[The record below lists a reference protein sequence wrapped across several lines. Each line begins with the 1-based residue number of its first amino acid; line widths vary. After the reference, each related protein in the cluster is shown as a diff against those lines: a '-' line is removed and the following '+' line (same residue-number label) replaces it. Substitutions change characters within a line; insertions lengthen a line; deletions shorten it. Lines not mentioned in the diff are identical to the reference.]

1 MGIFQFL
8 KGDSTKV
15 KVPRID
21 LELTRACNH
30 RCAHCYNV
38 WNAPGEDPAGDPKEA
53 LPTDRY
59 LEMMDRLVEHSGV
72 TQITITGG
80 EPLLRPDAPQ
90 IIRHA
95 SELVDTVQVISNGS
109 RLDRQTAA
117 LFGELGVHSVQLTF
131 LAATPEKHDR
141 LKGYEGS
148 FEQTVRAA
156 LDLRDEGVAVQVC
169 FVALGTNC
177 DELQEVLEL
186 CLALNVK
193 TLAYNRMSPAGAAIE
208 QVAGLMPTVE
218 QVEANLRTADA
229 LGRKWKIRVATAM
242 PIPPCLIRL
251 ERYSWVE
258 YGFCSTG
265 THSPNLVVDP
275 CGDLRPC
282 NLSSQVVGNV
292 LKKNWGRM
300 MRHRYLKR
308 FNRAL
313 PEVCRGCTHEAT
325 CRGGCKE
332 SALATYG
339 SLEHPEPFLQRALDQ
354 EP

>member
-1 MGIFQFL
+1 MGIFRAE
-8 KGDSTKV
+8 V

-21 LELTRACNH
+21 LELTRTCNH

-38 WNAPGEDPAGDPKEA
+38 WNAAEGDSPAEGAEPLATEA
-53 LPTDRY
+53 Y
-59 LEMMDRLVEHSGV
+59 LSMMERLVDQSGV
-72 TQITITGG
+72 SQITITGG

-90 IIRHA
+90 IIRKA
-95 SELVDTVQVISNGS
+95 CSLVSTVQVITNGS

-117 LFGELGVHSVQLTF
+117 LFKELGVHSVQLTF
-131 LAATPEKHDR
+131 LAARSEEHDR
-141 LKGYEGS
+141 LKGFEGS
-148 FEQTVRAA
+148 FNQTVRAA
-156 LDLRDEGVAVQVC
+156 LDLRDEGVPLQVC
-169 FVALGTNC
+169 FVALGPNC
-177 DELQEVLEL
+177 EELAEVMEL
-186 CLALNVK
+186 CLALGVSS
-193 TLAYNRMSPAGAAIE
+193 LAYNRMSPAGAATG
-208 QVAGLMPTVE
+208 QVASLMPTVE

-229 LGRKWKIRVATAM
+229 LGRKWNIRVATAM

-251 ERYSWVE
+251 ERYRWVE

-282 NLSSQVVGNV
+282 NLSSTVLGNV
-292 LKKNWGRM
+292 VSQDWRRLMK
-300 MRHRYLKR
+300 HRYLKR

-313 PEVCRGCTHEAT
+313 PEVCRGCTHEQT

-339 SLEHPEPFLQRALDQ
+339 SLKHPEPFLHRALAP
-354 EP
+354 EE